1 MRIPFIVSG
10 FRHRAALLAVLWPVC
25 ATSYAQNDWKQFESE
40 HFTIVGD
47 ADLDD
52 TERIVAD
59 LEGFQA
65 ALEQFFRTTAMRSLP
80 PATLVVLDG
89 KGDLRRTGI
98 EDGDQRFFVGPDRTF
113 ALLTDPGNDEAFE
126 DLLHAWFLAIA
137 ERSIPNVPL
146 WMREG
151 LAAFYRTTR
160 WAEDGSRLDIG
171 RPIDEYVRLIRQDRD
186 RLGFERLAEVA
197 SLSELPELED
207 RFRAE
212 AWALAHYL
220 MTREVGRGHEQTAE
234 LVRSMAS
241 GRAFEEAADE
251 AFGIGVPALLAEF
264 DANLEAARTPPGLTL
279 ALGPNIGRMN
289 AVGEVPRISAM
300 STIGAI
306 LVAAGLHREAEA
318 QLGRAV
324 AEDRGAPE
332 PYVALAPLLIEQG
345 RFDEVRFAIET
356 AGRREDP
363 GYLGHYYFALSLILE
378 NPEPTRN
385 QLARIR
391 RELQVAIDQE
401 PAFADAYH
409 QLAASY
415 LATGE
420 VFDDALRLLETALD
434 LSPNNPDYVLT
445 YGSFLIQQGRF
456 DDAREILVALVDRIG
471 DSATRDR
478 GVEILQSIA
487 GRTGGRG
494 LVGEGFA
501 EIRTNTGQP
510 PARIEEPRVAPR
522 PQAAGD
528 GAGIQVVRVVSGEQ
542 QPGLLSLVD
551 CRDGLELTLEDET
564 GSYVFRTD
572 SPERVEFSSSIAG
585 NIGREI
591 QCGIQ
596 DPPIRVVVTFQPVEL
611 GSESDGVPLKVE
623 FVED

>member
-10 FRHRAALLAVLWPVC
+10 FRHRAALLAVLWPLC
-25 ATSYAQNDWKQFESE
+25 ATSYGQNDWKQYESE
-40 HFTIVGD
+40 HFRIVGD

-65 ALEQFFRTTAMRSLP
+65 ALEQFFRTTGMRSLP
-80 PATLVVLDG
+80 SATLLVLDG

-98 EDGDQRFFVGPDRTF
+98 EDGDQHFFVGPDRTF
-113 ALLTDPGNDEAFE
+113 AVLTDAGNDEAFE
-126 DLLHAWFLAIA
+126 DLLHAWFLVIA

-160 WAEDGSRLDIG
+160 WAEDGNQLNIG
-171 RPIDEYVRLIRQDRD
+171 RPIDEYVRLIQQDRD
-186 RLGFERLAEVA
+186 RLGFERLAEAA

-220 MTREVGRGHEQTAE
+220 MTREAGRGHDQTAE

-241 GRAFEEAADE
+241 GRAFEDAAGD

-264 DANLEAARTPPGLTL
+264 DANLEGRRIPARLTL
-279 ALGPNIGRMN
+279 ALDPGIGRMS

-300 STIGAI
+300 TTIGAV
-306 LVAAGLHREAEA
+306 LVAARLPREAEL

-324 AEDRGAPE
+324 AEDRAAAA
-332 PYVALAPLLIEQG
+332 PYVALAPLLIDQG
-345 RFDEVRFAIET
+345 RFDEARFAIDT
-356 AGRREDP
+356 AGRRQDP
-363 GYLGHYYFALSLILE
+363 GYLGHYYYALSLILE

-391 RELQVAIDQE
+391 RELRVAIDQE

-420 VFDDALRLLETALD
+420 GFDDALRLLETALD
-434 LSPNNPDYVLT
+434 LSPNNPDYELT
-445 YGSFLIQQGRF
+445 YSSFLIEQGRF
-456 DDAREILVALVDRIG
+456 DDAREVLAALIDRIR
-471 DSATRDR
+471 DSETRDR
-478 GVEILQSIA
+478 GVEILQSIE

-494 LVGEGFA
+494 LVGDGFA

-510 PARIEEPRVAPR
+510 SARTEEPAPAPGPR
-522 PQAAGD
+522 GEGD
-528 GAGIQVVRVVSGEQ
+528 GAGIQLVRVVAGEQ

-551 CRDGLELTLEDET
+551 CRDGLELTIEDET

-572 SPERVEFSSSIAG
+572 SPERVEFSSNIAG

-596 DPPIRVVVTFQPVEL
+596 DPPIRVVVTFQPVEP

-623 FVED
+623 FIEE

>member
-25 ATSYAQNDWKQFESE
+25 ATSYAQNDWTQFESE

-98 EDGDQRFFVGPDRTF
+98 EDGDQHFFVGPDRTF

-207 RFRAE
+207 QFRAE

-220 MTREVGRGHEQTAE
+220 MTREVGRGHDQTAE

-264 DANLEAARTPPGLTL
+264 DANLEAARTLPGLTL

-332 PYVALAPLLIEQG
+332 PYVVLAPLLIEQG

-420 VFDDALRLLETALD
+420 VFDDALRLLETSLD

-445 YGSFLIQQGRF
+445 YGSFLIEQGRF
-456 DDAREILVALVDRIG
+456 DDAREILVALIDRIR

-572 SPERVEFSSSIAG
+572 SPERVEFSSSIVG

-623 FVED
+623 FVEE

>member
-98 EDGDQRFFVGPDRTF
+98 EDGDQHFFVGSDRTF

-445 YGSFLIQQGRF
+445 YGSFLIEQGRF
-456 DDAREILVALVDRIG
+456 DDAREILVALIDRIR

-623 FVED
+623 FVEE